1 MEYYKNK
8 KIFIAGGSGLVGTN
22 LLIRLIKFNKNTKAS
37 YNSKIQNKKLK
48 KYYRKYDFKNFNDC
62 IKATKNMNIVFIV
75 AVKAAGIIGIK
86 KNFED
91 NISENFLIRSN
102 LLKSCIKN
110 NVKKV
115 LWVSSSTIYQA
126 TRSKI
131 SENKLDLN
139 KDPYDIYLGTGWLYR
154 YLEKLCFFYN
164 QKKNID
170 IKIIRTTSIYGPY
183 DNFNEKKSH
192 VIPALIKKVLN
203 SKNILEVWG
212 DKKIIRDFVYVDDLV
227 DAILKLT
234 KKNKINEP
242 LNFSSAKATSI
253 ASLANKILKTSKILQ
268 FKKKK
273 IIYKY
278 PYRSSANY
286 RVLDNSKIN
295 KFLKNLS
302 RTKLEIGLKKT
313 IQWYNN
319 TKQ

>member
-154 YLEKLCFFYN
+154 YLE
-164 QKKNID
+164 
-170 IKIIRTTSIYGPY
+170 IRFP
-183 DNFNEKKSH
+183 
-192 VIPALIKKVLN
+192 
-203 SKNILEVWG
+203 
-212 DKKIIRDFVYVDDLV
+212 
-227 DAILKLT
+227 
-234 KKNKINEP
+234 
-242 LNFSSAKATSI
+242 
-253 ASLANKILKTSKILQ
+253 
-268 FKKKK
+268 
-273 IIYKY
+273 
-278 PYRSSANY
+278 
-286 RVLDNSKIN
+286 
-295 KFLKNLS
+295 
-302 RTKLEIGLKKT
+302 
-313 IQWYNN
+313 
-319 TKQ
+319 

>member
-1 MEYYKNK
+1 
-8 KIFIAGGSGLVGTN
+8 
-22 LLIRLIKFNKNTKAS
+22 
-37 YNSKIQNKKLK
+37 
-48 KYYRKYDFKNFNDC
+48 
-62 IKATKNMNIVFIV
+62 MNIVFIV